1 MAKALQQHVQAL
13 AHLAKVTPGDWLIG
27 WSGFGTQNP
36 DDPKQDAASGDS
48 NRWLICKFAKR
59 LGSPI
64 FNSHHLPFSAFDAH
78 ARTRI
83 ACSAHALYTQAT
95 CKRPAGKSKRG
106 AWNEDSCLAVQS
118 GFPKDFVVPEVGKH
132 LEAIWRRHGEGQS
145 RAIVL
150 LTRFNL
156 NPVKPSSR
164 PPR

>member
-78 ARTRI
+78 ARTKI

-106 AWNEDSCLAVQS
+106 AWNEDSCLAAGSVWFPKRLCSAGSGQTPGSHLEKARGTVSCDSFADSVQS
-118 GFPKDFVVPEVGKH
+118 
-132 LEAIWRRHGEGQS
+132 
-145 RAIVL
+145 
-150 LTRFNL
+150 
-156 NPVKPSSR
+156 
-164 PPR
+164 